1 MKFILENIN
10 KVRKANIQLNGL
22 TVIAGPNSSGKS
34 TVGKMLFSTIKAL
47 INTDENNESKK
58 KELLR
63 KHVTSLY
70 RRMESRNP
78 KIEKLFPL
86 SIIRFVSEITSLNP
100 EDMISVENFMQPRR
114 DAINEM
120 EISPR
125 IKSLMLQDIDN
136 IEICL
141 TAKDNRAADI
151 ATEVQYFIESEFMNN
166 ICSYNTE
173 QSYTELVDDA
183 TKAKVSFQI
192 KDNKIDNVLIS
203 GKEYLQD
210 ATYIESPLYLHLL
223 DSLLYATTFR
233 EISRRKIF
241 HPMLPSHI
249 KDMAEKIDSMRLIG
263 YERGL
268 FSNTKQIESLAGG
281 RFKFDN
287 KSKNLYFE
295 KDGKLLSP
303 INVASG
309 IKSFGVIQ
317 MLLEI
322 DAINE
327 NKILI
332 WDEPENHLHPEWQ
345 VEFANILVELAK
357 SGIPVV
363 ISTHSPYFIQGIRY
377 HAAKHD
383 IERYVNYYLA
393 EEENEGLS
401 VIKEVTQDLN
411 AIFFKL
417 AEPLN
422 SIMNIDLVRKKSE

>member
-1 MKFILENIN
+1 MKFRIENIN
-10 KVRKANIQLNGL
+10 KVHKADISLNGL

-34 TVGKMLFSTIKAL
+34 TIGKMLFSTIKTL
-47 INTDENNESKK
+47 SNTNEN
-58 KELLR
+58 KEYKRQDLLR
-63 KHVTSLY
+63 KYTMSLYKRMDIRKLNSEVLFPFSITKFINELTSLDSED
-70 RRMESRNP
+70 ESSVTHFFTLR
-78 KIEKLFPL
+78 EK
-86 SIIRFVSEITSLNP
+86 
-100 EDMISVENFMQPRR
+100 
-114 DAINEM
+114 AINEM
-120 EISPR
+120 DISPR
-125 IKSLMLQDIDN
+125 IKSLMLQDLEN

-141 TAKDNRAADI
+141 NAKDNRAADI
-151 ATEVQYFIESEFMNN
+151 ATEVLFFIESEFMNN
-166 ICSYNTE
+166 ICSHQTE
-173 QSYTELVDDA
+173 QSYAELFDDV
-183 TKAKVSFQI
+183 TKAKVSFLI
-192 KDNKIDNVLIS
+192 KNNKIDEVKIE

-233 EISRRKIF
+233 ETSSRKIF
-241 HPMLPSHI
+241 LPMLPSHI

-263 YERGL
+263 YNRKSLSYTQE
-268 FSNTKQIESLAGG
+268 IESLAGG

-287 KSKNLYFE
+287 KSRNLYFE
-295 KDGKLLSP
+295 KGGVLLSP

-309 IKSFGVIQ
+309 VKSFGVIQ
-317 MLLEI
+317 MLLET

-377 HAAKHD
+377 HAAKHN
-383 IERYVNYYLA
+383 IEKYVNYYLA
-393 EEENEGLS
+393 EEDKHGLS
-401 VIKEVTQDLN
+401 VIKEVTNDLN
-411 AIFFKL
+411 AVFIKL

-422 SIMNIDLVRKKSE
+422 NIMNIDLVRSKK